1 VSPSLSSYQNNR
13 LESIRPDRLNI
24 AISPKDGA
32 PMADNAKIVMTDI
45 ACSDG
50 GIHVTDAVILPK

>member
-1 VSPSLSSYQNNR
+1 
-13 LESIRPDRLNI
+13 
-24 AISPKDGA
+24 
-32 PMADNAKIVMTDI
+32 MADNAKIVMTDI